1 MCLWRFSWCYSEV
14 SKFEPL
20 ICGQTSVVNITYI
33 MLKSFQP
40 HTPHMFIYSQIE
52 LLVFARVEVK
62 SRDASMNKLYPL
74 LGPIWLRCFWRLWDS
89 LEVVFRWRKWVIT
102 WSCFLLG
109 LPASRS
115 TGAWASSQRP
125 WSPVLLYPPPSWN
138 DKLCSLKPWTRINSF
153 SFKPLFVC
161 RLYIEVYECM
171 RRWRIGIG
179 YLPPFFSTLRFGA
192 VSHTGTHSSLL
203 VA

>member
-33 MLKSFQP
+33 MLKAFQP

-52 LLVFARVEVK
+52 LLVFARVEIK

-115 TGAWASSQRP
+115 MGAWASSLRP
-125 WSPVLLYPPPSWN
+125 WA
-138 DKLCSLKPWTRINSF
+138 LCCSTL
-153 SFKPLFVC
+153 
-161 RLYIEVYECM
+161 
-171 RRWRIGIG
+171 
-179 YLPPFFSTLRFGA
+179 YLPEMINCVPLNHEPGWILSPLNHCLCADCTSMCTNACGDEGLA
-192 VSHTGTHSSLL
+192 
-203 VA
+203 